1 MFKCIREAYACLNP
15 HQLLFSKQTAFKVQ
29 TEQTSSLDKI
39 PIYAV
44 NVSVPMYLF
53 KPKLTNFS
61 LSLLYP
67 FKS

>member
-1 MFKCIREAYACLNP
+1 MFKCIREAYAICV
-15 HQLLFSKQTAFKVQ
+15 FESTSASVFKANSVQ
-29 TEQTSSLDKI
+29 TEQNSRLDKI

-67 FKS
+67 FQS